1 MKLRDGVIVV
11 VVWTRVQR
19 SYGFWCRW
27 MIEIS
32 HGPQRLRLRL
42 RGMRETNKQP
52 CQESCS
58 IGDDVR
64 VGKADGGRYSVCS
77 LKAGRYRQ
85 DVCRRCQEKERRLLS
100 TYQGQKQAF
109 PSNKT
114 IEIQQRSASCREW
127 GEGAG
132 FKAQGARARGVN

>member
-1 MKLRDGVIVV
+1 MDDRDIAWASKASASASRYEGDKQTALPGVV
-11 VVWTRVQR
+11 
-19 SYGFWCRW
+19 FD
-27 MIEIS
+27 
-32 HGPQRLRLRL
+32 
-42 RGMRETNKQP
+42 
-52 CQESCS
+52 
-58 IGDDVR
+58 GDDVR
-64 VGKADGGRYSVCS
+64 VGKADGGRYSLCS
-77 LKAGRYRQ
+77 LKAGRCRQ
-85 DVCRRCQEKERRLLS
+85 DACRRCQEKERRLLS